1 MDVQYKSPG
10 FTWKSSISGGFEFIN
25 TDYFNADMLMDGGEM
40 LGMNG
45 VVTLSQDAPMN
56 FKYRSDFSWTRPS
69 GRKVEAWIQYR
80 FNFNEGYRMNIR
92 YDLDRNTGFYGEVPY
107 LLSHDFT
114 TGARFTRD
122 LGSARRQLVGDL
134 VYGHNA
140 RQQETEYITV
150 HLEDSSIDAWS
161 DMYRITP
168 HSHVDLVTGELHFR
182 DSVTSEKVKLLLDPG
197 LRLTASRAIHENS
210 GATAVLDDRMDVEKP
225 KAWID
230 STEIRERFNFLSLDF
245 QPYLTTD
252 LETKKV
258 QLHTEYALSVYA
270 RELNDSTHS
279 QGLRVKRPYVIGDG
293 KIVWKMAPYH
303 SLTFSNRLSVSH
315 PSYLQVCWFDR
326 SGGYIDRVY
335 RGNPDLKPTYTRLFT
350 LKYKLS
356 YKRFVFEQER
366 SYTHISNK
374 ITQTWFPEEID
385 GRSYRVF
392 TWINGAD
399 IKSLSLTERISW
411 KGKVLTAGVGYT
423 YNYSFH
429 RLSEDDPSNQSTDW
443 SFKADMAVNMGKGWK
458 ISADAKYQSKVES
471 FFELF
476 GQYCLVNAKISK
488 SIKTL
493 TLYMEGRHLADSH
506 QDVHVVSEDGNK
518 IWHER
523 SYLNRRIV
531 VLGCSWKF

>member
-1 MDVQYKSPG
+1 MKRRHFCLFLCMLVVSAPNALAQWSVKADASGGLGLMYGFRGTILEEESKYLMHSLGATAVDVQYKSPG

-182 DSVTSEKVKLLLDPG
+182 DSVTSEKVKIG
-197 LRLTASRAIHENS
+197 RA
-210 GATAVLDDRMDVEKP
+210 
-225 KAWID
+225 
-230 STEIRERFNFLSLDF
+230 
-245 QPYLTTD
+245 
-252 LETKKV
+252 
-258 QLHTEYALSVYA
+258 
-270 RELNDSTHS
+270 
-279 QGLRVKRPYVIGDG
+279 
-293 KIVWKMAPYH
+293 
-303 SLTFSNRLSVSH
+303 
-315 PSYLQVCWFDR
+315 
-326 SGGYIDRVY
+326 
-335 RGNPDLKPTYTRLFT
+335 
-350 LKYKLS
+350 
-356 YKRFVFEQER
+356 
-366 SYTHISNK
+366 
-374 ITQTWFPEEID
+374 
-385 GRSYRVF
+385 
-392 TWINGAD
+392 
-399 IKSLSLTERISW
+399 
-411 KGKVLTAGVGYT
+411 
-423 YNYSFH
+423 
-429 RLSEDDPSNQSTDW
+429 
-443 SFKADMAVNMGKGWK
+443 
-458 ISADAKYQSKVES
+458 
-471 FFELF
+471 
-476 GQYCLVNAKISK
+476 
-488 SIKTL
+488 
-493 TLYMEGRHLADSH
+493 
-506 QDVHVVSEDGNK
+506 HV
-518 IWHER
+518 
-523 SYLNRRIV
+523 
-531 VLGCSWKF
+531 